1 MYATL
6 ERRNAPADDAPADAG
21 LSLTQIGGP
30 IRLVVRFHTERPA
43 DPGAYEVRAD
53 TPLTEPDADPA
64 VASVLTF
71 TGPVSAAVLAAGERA
86 GRERIRPAMAGHP
99 GGVRMLEFW
108 QPELRRQIL
117 ITLATS
123 VESLEEGG
131 KKIAGLPLLPDED
144 VALLPGPD
152 HVEMFRVEMIR

>member
-1 MYATL
+1 
-6 ERRNAPADDAPADAG
+6 
-21 LSLTQIGGP
+21 
-30 IRLVVRFHTERPA
+30 
-43 DPGAYEVRAD
+43 
-53 TPLTEPDADPA
+53 
-64 VASVLTF
+64 
-71 TGPVSAAVLAAGERA
+71 
-86 GRERIRPAMAGHP
+86 MAGHP